1 MKTSAGYFEA
11 KGLLDID
18 IINQLL
24 EDIYEYNLYIAANIN
39 ISVIHSIKR
48 SIISMIQPK
57 GTSI

>member
-1 MKTSAGYFEA
+1 METSAGYFEA

-24 EDIYEYNLYIAANIN
+24 EDIYKYNLSIVANIN

>member
-24 EDIYEYNLYIAANIN
+24 EDIYKYNLSIVANIN
-39 ISVIHSIKR
+39 ISVIHSTKR